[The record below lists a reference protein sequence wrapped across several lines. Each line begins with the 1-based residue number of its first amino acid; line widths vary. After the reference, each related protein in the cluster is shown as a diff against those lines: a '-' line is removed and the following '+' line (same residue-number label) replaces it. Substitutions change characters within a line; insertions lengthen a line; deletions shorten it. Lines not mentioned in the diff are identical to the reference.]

1 MTAYEIIQKKQRGE
15 ELTRAEL
22 SFMLDGMLA
31 DTVPGYQI
39 AALLMATYFKGMTS
53 EETYL
58 LTDIMLNSGEVLDFS
73 QLALP
78 RADKHS
84 TGGVGD
90 KVTLILAPLLAAGGV
105 AVPMISGRGLGHTGG
120 TLDKL
125 EAIPGF
131 STTHTPAEFRR
142 QVEQIGLCIT
152 SQSDLLVPADRLLY
166 AMRDVTA
173 TVESVP
179 LITGSIMSKKLAEG
193 IDTLLLDVKVGSGAI
208 FQTLE
213 EALKLTRSLLAI
225 GQRADVGT
233 AALITQM
240 EQPLGNSIGNW
251 NEVVESVNCLH
262 DDWPEDL
269 REVTLA
275 QAGVIFQLTGRSRS
289 ITDGIIL
296 AEQLIAD
303 GKALGKFYEFVEA
316 QGGDSSLLR
325 DNPDICRAR
334 YRYTLTA
341 PATGYI
347 EQLNARTFGLTAVA
361 MGAGRLQM
369 NDRLDI
375 NAGITLNVKVG
386 DQVEAGVDIGGFYAD
401 RELPEAEFNA
411 RLQKAIVISPG
422 VVQPL
427 PAILK
432 LVTPTAEKSW
442 TDALNESL
450 Q

>member
-1 MTAYEIIQKKQRGE
+1 MTAYEIIQKKQRGD

-22 SFMLDGMLA
+22 AFMLEGMLA
-31 DTVPGYQI
+31 GTVPDYQI
-39 AALLMATYFKGMTS
+39 AALLMATYFKGMTA

-58 LTDIMLNSGEVLDFS
+58 LTDIMLNSGEVNDFS
-73 QLALP
+73 QLSIP

-131 STTHTPAEFRR
+131 STSHTPDAFRS
-142 QVEQIGLCIT
+142 QVEKIGLCIT
-152 SQSDLLVPADRLLY
+152 SQSDLLVPADRRLY
-166 AMRDVTA
+166 ALRDVTA

-208 FQTLE
+208 FQTIE
-213 EALKLTRSLLAI
+213 EALKLTHSLLAI
-225 GQRADVGT
+225 GQRAEVGT

-240 EQPLGNSIGNW
+240 NQPLGNTIGNW
-251 NEVVESVNCLH
+251 NEVVESVECLN
-262 DDWPEDL
+262 DDWPDDL

-275 QAGVIFQLTGRSRS
+275 QAGVIFQLTGHSKS
-289 ITDGIIL
+289 ISDGIVL
-296 AEQLIAD
+296 AEQLIEN
-303 GKALGKFYEFVEA
+303 GKALAKFYEFVEA
-316 QGGDSSLLR
+316 QGGDCSVLKQ
-325 DNPDICRAR
+325 NPDSCRAR
-334 YRYTLTA
+334 YRYSLTA
-341 PATGYI
+341 SATGYV

-361 MGAGRLQM
+361 MGAGRRQM

-375 NAGITLNVKVG
+375 NAGITLDVKVG
-386 DQVEAGVDIGGFYAD
+386 DQVEAGAEIGSYYAD
-401 RELPEAEFNA
+401 RELPETELTT
-411 RLQKAIVISPG
+411 RLQKAILISSSN
-422 VVQPL
+422 VQPL

-432 LVTPTAEKSW
+432 LVTPSTELSW
-442 TDALNESL
+442 SEALNESM
-450 Q
+450 